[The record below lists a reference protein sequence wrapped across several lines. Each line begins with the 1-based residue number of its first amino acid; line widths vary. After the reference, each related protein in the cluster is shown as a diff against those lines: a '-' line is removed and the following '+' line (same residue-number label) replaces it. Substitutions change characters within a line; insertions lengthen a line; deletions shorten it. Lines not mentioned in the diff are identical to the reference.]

1 MQWEKWTKNREN
13 KILMSRENYPDNWWE
28 RYQEL
33 RNLKHKFLDFS
44 STSIWLLVLKKV
56 DEMRIQTTEFRA
68 LIPSAAAA
76 AAVFRWLVS

>member
-1 MQWEKWTKNREN
+1 MQWETWTKNREN

-68 LIPSAAAA
+68 LIPFAAAA
-76 AAVFRWLVS
+76 AAVFHWLVS